1 LTRQERQGWL
11 VVASLF
17 VTLFLIFGSGYN
29 TAGVFFTPLLKQFGW
44 SRARLSLLTTTLALS
59 AGLSIPLIGW
69 LLDRVEARVVMT
81 AGALLAGI
89 SFLMASQINSFAP
102 LLAAYV
108 VLGVGIAA
116 ATLLP
121 CSMVV
126 ANWFGARRGTAL
138 GLTMAGTSLGGM
150 VMTLVADRAIRSGS
164 WRTGYLTLAVPMF
177 VIVVPLIILV
187 VRTRPPGDGKM
198 SVSEAADNLPGLEV
212 AEALRTRSFW
222 MLALA
227 QLCYAFAVSGT
238 GLHLVPYLIGLGYAP
253 GQAALVLSIALGL
266 GATGKLVMGS
276 FADRISARIAL
287 FIDLVLVAIGMTLVL
302 GVSRP
307 AVLFPFLLIYGLSF
321 GAPLTLIP
329 LAMAESLG
337 LKRFGSLA
345 GLGGIFN
352 TIGAAIGPV
361 LAGRLF
367 DSTARYSTAFELF
380 ALALLFG
387 AAATYFCRPLEQE
400 EAGLVAGAGIL
411 ARPE

>member
-150 VMTLVADRAIRSGS
+150 IMTLVADRAIRSGS
-164 WRTGYLTLAVPMF
+164 WRTGYLILAVPMF
-177 VIVVPLIILV
+177 VVVVPMIILV
-187 VRTRPPGDGKM
+187 VRTRPPGDSKM
-198 SVSEAADNLPGLEV
+198 SVSEAADSLPGLEV

-227 QLCYAFAVSGT
+227 QLFFAFAVSGM

-253 GQAALVLSIALGL
+253 GRAALVLSIALGL

-380 ALALLFG
+380 AVALLLG
-387 AAATYFCRPLEQE
+387 AAATYFCRPLEEE
-400 EAGLVAGAGIL
+400 EAGLVAVVA
-411 ARPE
+411 AAEKA

>member
-11 VVASLF
+11 VVARLF

-126 ANWFGARRGTAL
+126 ANWFGARRGMAL
-138 GLTMAGTSLGGM
+138 GLTMSGTSLGGM

-177 VIVVPLIILV
+177 VIVVPLIMLV
-187 VRTRPPGDGKM
+187 VRTRPGDSKL
-198 SVSEAADNLPGLEV
+198 SVSEVADSLPGLEV

-227 QLCYAFAVSGT
+227 QLFFAFAVSGM

-253 GQAALVLSIALGL
+253 ARAALVLSVALGL

-287 FIDLVLVAIGMTLVL
+287 FIDLILVAIGMTLVL
-302 GVSRP
+302 GLNRP
-307 AVLFPFLLIYGLSF
+307 AMLFPFLLIYGLSF

-345 GLGGIFN
+345 GLAGVFN

-380 ALALLFG
+380 AIALLLG

-400 EAGLVAGAGIL
+400 EAGLIAVAAPG
-411 ARPE
+411 